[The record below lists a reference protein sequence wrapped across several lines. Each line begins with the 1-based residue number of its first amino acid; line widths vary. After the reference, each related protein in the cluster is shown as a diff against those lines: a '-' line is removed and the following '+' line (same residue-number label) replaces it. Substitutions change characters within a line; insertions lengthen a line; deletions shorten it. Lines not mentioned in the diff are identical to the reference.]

1 MQRVLITGAAG
12 FIGSH
17 LVDKFLSE
25 GWYVIGM
32 DNFLTGSEDNIAH
45 QVGNPNFKFIFYN
58 VTNYVFLSEKVDL
71 VLHFA
76 CPASPIDYLNYPIQT
91 LKVDSLG
98 TLNTLGLPRLSPPDT
113 FLHLRPRYTVIRR
126 FTLRQRTTGGGMLTL

>member
-98 TLNTLGLPRLSPPDT
+98 TLNTLGLAKVKSA
-113 FLHLRPRYTVIRR
+113 RYVFASTSEIYGDPQVHPQ
-126 FTLRQRTTGGGMLTL
+126 TEDYWGEC